1 MLRFS
6 KASIELYERTG
17 RDRWEGN
24 LLGGEWEGNTATK
37 KSGSS
42 TVEFQSRVLP
52 SERGGRSLRGFEVF
66 CNFQHF
72 GDGVPVAAGA
82 GCVQDFV
89 DARPGELGL
98 TNAVREISVEFAADG
113 VEFFGR
119 EFLFTEN
126 FAGGIAGIAGQ
137 ESDQELG
144 GVNVWL
150 FCERIVL
157 DDRAQVVGSAQN
169 DFRTTSKFL
178 FN

>member
-1 MLRFS
+1 M
-6 KASIELYERTG
+6 
-17 RDRWEGN
+17 
-24 LLGGEWEGNTATK
+24 
-37 KSGSS
+37 
-42 TVEFQSRVLP
+42 
-52 SERGGRSLRGFEVF
+52 
-66 CNFQHF
+66 
-72 GDGVPVAAGA
+72 
-82 GCVQDFV
+82 

-98 TNAVREISVEFAADG
+98 TNAVREIRVEFAADR

-119 EFLFTEN
+119 EFLFAEN
-126 FAGGIAGIAGQ
+126 FARGVAGIAGQ